1 MILEPRQAAA
11 GAPLR
16 WSRQAVAL
24 IARGFGFWLGL
35 LMVSCLSIFA
45 GHRLP
50 ILDGVLALAAFFASV
65 LIAAQLDRPQR
76 TGLGEVLRMLR
87 SHAFGILAFAGV
99 IAVAGA
105 LIWML
110 LLARP
115 GVPWWSVLYTDRNAV
130 DVLSGNWLEAARQ
143 VFVYAAYALGLAYF
157 GLNIPGLTSF
167 FQFPCATL
175 LGLSFRDASRLSAA
189 AQVRNLGPMLA
200 VGLMFVTLPVLC
212 VLLFPPLVALLYCFF
227 GALTWVAFREIF
239 LGVPDNRVAEAA
251 PARPAAVR
259 SAAAQSVI
267 ISR

>member
-50 ILDGVLALAAFFASV
+50 ILDGVLALAAFFSSV

-115 GVPWWSVLYTDRNAV
+115 GVPWWSVLYTERNAV

-175 LGLSFRDASRLSAA
+175 LGLSFRDAYRLSAA

>member
-1 MILEPRQAAA
+1 MILEPRQAGP

-16 WSRQAVAL
+16 WSRQAIAL
-24 IARGFGFWLGL
+24 IGRGFGFWLGL
-35 LMVSCLSIFA
+35 LLVSCLSIFA

-50 ILDGVLALAAFFASV
+50 LVSGVLSLAAFFSSV

-87 SHAFGILAFAGV
+87 SHALGILSFAGV
-99 IAVAGA
+99 ISVAGA

-115 GVPWWSVLYTDRNAV
+115 GVPWWSVLYTERNAV
-130 DVLSGNWLEAARQ
+130 DVLSGDWLVAARQ

-167 FQFPCATL
+167 FQFPCSTL
-175 LGLSFRDASRLSAA
+175 LGLSFRDAYRLSAA
-189 AQVRNLGPMLA
+189 AQVRNLAPMLA

-212 VLLFPPLVALLYCFF
+212 VLLFPPLVALLYCFL

-239 LGVPDNRVAEAA
+239 LGVPDNRAREAA
-251 PARPAAVR
+251 PGRSPAVQ
-259 SAAAQSVI
+259 SAALQSAI

>member
-1 MILEPRQAAA
+1 MIPEPREAAP
-11 GAPLR
+11 GAALR
-16 WSRQAVAL
+16 WSRQAIAL
-24 IARGFGFWLGL
+24 IGRGFGFWLGL
-35 LMVSCLSIFA
+35 LLFSCLSIFA

-50 ILDGVLALAAFFASV
+50 LVDGVLALSAFFSSV

-76 TGLGEVLRMLR
+76 AGLGDVLRMLR
-87 SHAFGILAFAGV
+87 AHAFDILVFAS
-99 IAVAGA
+99 IISLAGA

-115 GVPWWSVLYTDRNAV
+115 GVPWWSVLYTERNAV
-130 DVLSGNWLEAARQ
+130 DALSGNWLEAGRQ

-175 LGLSFRDASRLSAA
+175 LGLPFRDAYRLSAL

-200 VGLMFVTLPVLC
+200 IGLMFVTLPVLC

-239 LGVPDNRVAEAA
+239 LGIPDNRAREAA
-251 PARPAAVR
+251 SARPAA
-259 SAAAQSVI
+259 AQSAI
-267 ISR
+267 ISS

>member
-1 MILEPRQAAA
+1 MTAEPRQAGP

-24 IARGFGFWLGL
+24 IRRGLGFWLGL
-35 LMVSCLSIFA
+35 LLVSCLSIFA

-50 ILDGVLALAAFFASV
+50 IVDGVLALSAFFSSV
-65 LIAAQLDRPQR
+65 LIAAQLDRPQP

-99 IAVAGA
+99 ISLAGA
-105 LIWML
+105 LIWIL

-115 GVPWWSVLYTDRNAV
+115 GVPWWSVLYTERNAV
-130 DVLSGNWLEAARQ
+130 DVLSGNWMQAARQ

-175 LGLSFRDASRLSAA
+175 LGLSFRDAYRLSAA
-189 AQVRNLGPMLA
+189 GLVLNLGPMLA
-200 VGLMFVTLPVLC
+200 IGLMFVTLPVLC
-212 VLLFPPLVALLYCFF
+212 VLLFPPLVALLYCFL

-239 LGVPDNRVAEAA
+239 LGVPDNSVREAA
-251 PARPAAVR
+251 PGR
-259 SAAAQSVI
+259 SAAVQSAI